1 MVSRGKKR
9 ERWKELPPPYS
20 HPGNGISSGLH
31 NFAAAAQIELGR
43 AFSLQIAQMASSAVL
58 LLSFPLLGELNSS
71 LGNVLGH
78 RPRPLQR
85 QHSPS
90 KMSVRGT
97 RAFPERLPTSEEH
110 IPLLSKASRRS
121 PKNIWVN
128 ILSSSLAPVKAMNGT
143 WPEPV
148 RVFPC

>member
-1 MVSRGKKR
+1 M
-9 ERWKELPPPYS
+9 ERTAPSILPPWKRDY
-20 HPGNGISSGLH
+20 SGLH
-31 NFAAAAQIELGR
+31 NFAAAAQIKLGR
-43 AFSLQIAQMASSAVL
+43 AFSLQIAQMALSAIL

-97 RAFPERLPTSEEH
+97 RTFPERLPISEER

-121 PKNIWVN
+121 LKNIWVN
-128 ILSSSLAPVKAMNGT
+128 IPSSSLALVKAMVKAMNGT